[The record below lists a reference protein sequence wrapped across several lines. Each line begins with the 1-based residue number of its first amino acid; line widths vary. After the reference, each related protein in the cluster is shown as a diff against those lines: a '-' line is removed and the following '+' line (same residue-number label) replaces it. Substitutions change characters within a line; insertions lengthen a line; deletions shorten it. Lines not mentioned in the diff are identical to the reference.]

1 MRPYL
6 AVLCVLQIPA
16 VFAAHGCSLAKG
28 DCNGRTSDALLCPV
42 LAKTC
47 YFHKT
52 QSTCPSDCVW
62 EAGECSWNH
71 ADSVTYDNAENE
83 VLGAVQK
90 YKQTIQC
97 TCTIDAVVVDCRVAY
112 GGNLC
117 PGDCEMSVP
126 ATILPPTC
134 APKMSII
141 QAKLEADAY
150 QRAAIHE
157 GYVIDAFSS
166 KKCTGLNEASC
177 KATDKECQYASNSCD
192 SSDAHDLATMANACP
207 DTDFTAVAA
216 LMNMTM
222 SEAYQK
228 SGVAPENNLVTSAAC
243 DNPVN
248 LLFFTALAVSV
259 SFAARF

>member
-16 VFAAHGCSLAKG
+16 VFAAHGCSLATPG
-28 DCNGRTSDALLCPV
+28 DCNGRTSDNLLCPV

-47 YFHKT
+47 HLHKT

-62 EAGECSWNH
+62 EAGECSLNH
-71 ADSVTYDNAENE
+71 ADSVTYDNAYNE
-83 VLGAVQK
+83 VDGAVQK
-90 YKQTIQC
+90 YKQTIDC
-97 TCTIDAVVVDCRVAY
+97 TCTIDAVVVDCT
-112 GGNLC
+112 GNLC
-117 PGDCEMSVP
+117 PGDCEKS
-126 ATILPPTC
+126 APTC

-157 GYVIDAFSS
+157 GYVFDAFDL
-166 KKCTGLNEASC
+166 KTCTGLNEASC
-177 KATDKECQYASNSCD
+177 KATDKECQYGSNSCD
-192 SSDAHDLATMANACP
+192 SSDAHDLATKANACP
-207 DTDFTAVAA
+207 DTDFTALAA
-216 LMNMTM
+216 LMNTTM

-228 SGVAPENNLVTSAAC
+228 SGVAPANNFVTSAAC

>member
-6 AVLCVLQIPA
+6 AVLLCVLQIPA

-47 YFHKT
+47 HLHKT

-62 EAGECSWNH
+62 EAGKCSLNH
-71 ADSVTYDNAENE
+71 ADSVTYDNAYNE
-83 VLGAVQK
+83 VYGAALK
-90 YKQTIQC
+90 YGQTI
-97 TCTIDAVVVDCRVAY
+97 TCPNSVNDCGAECETISGTTNCV
-112 GGNLC
+112 
-117 PGDCEMSVP
+117 
-126 ATILPPTC
+126 
-134 APKMSII
+134 PKMSII

-157 GYVIDAFSS
+157 GYVFYAFD
-166 KKCTGLNEASC
+166 KKTCAMLNEASC
-177 KATDKECQYASNSCD
+177 KATDKECQYASNSYGLGSCD
-192 SSDAHDLATMANACP
+192 SSDAHDLATLANACP
-207 DTDFTAVAA
+207 DTDFTALAA
-216 LMNMTM
+216 LMNTTM
-222 SEAYQK
+222 SEAYQN
-228 SGVAPENNLVTSAAC
+228 SGVAPANNLVTSAAC